1 MNIDKDYVICLRRML
16 HQYPETG
23 FELPRTLALVKAELE
38 NIGIYYTEKYGTN
51 SVVGVINPEHT
62 EFTIGLRADMD
73 ALRVDEKNDVPY
85 KSKIA
90 GKMHACG
97 HDAHT
102 AILLGT
108 AKALYEMREQIS
120 CRVMLLFQPS
130 EEGPESG
137 AERMVA
143 DGVMDDIDIIL
154 GLHVDGWTESGKIG
168 ICKGDSMASQRS
180 FRIEFFGQTAH
191 ATLPQTGCDALAAAV
206 RTYNNI
212 HLMLTRE
219 VDPFAHYVC
228 SVGKLCA
235 GTTQNVVPDYAEML
249 GTIRTFDMELDR
261 FLFGKVEKIAKHAA
275 DECGVRAEVS
285 SLLNMYNLYNDPGL
299 SDLLIAAAKKVVG
312 GENVVSITP
321 KLSSEDFS
329 QYLTKKP
336 GLLFRLGTRN
346 EKKGITSLPHNN
358 DFQIDED
365 ALPLGCRVFVQFV
378 LDNMSG
384 VNKSQAGDEFAEK

>member
-1 MNIDKDYVICLRRML
+1 MDIDKDYVIRLRRIL
-16 HQYPETG
+16 HQYPEIG
-23 FELPRTLALVKAELE
+23 FKLPRTLALVKKELK
-38 NIGIYYTEKYGTN
+38 NIGISYTEQYGLN
-51 SVVGVINPEHT
+51 SIVGVINPEST
-62 EFTIGLRADMD
+62 NFTIGLRADMD
-73 ALRVDEKNDVPY
+73 ALPINEKNDVPY

-108 AKALYEMREQIS
+108 AKALHAMRDQIS

-143 DGVMDDIDIIL
+143 DGVMDEIDVIIA
-154 GLHVDGWTESGKIG
+154 LHVDGWTESGKIG
-168 ICKGDSMASQRS
+168 ICKGNSMASQRS
-180 FRIEFFGQTAH
+180 FHIEFFGQTAH
-191 ATLPQTGCDALAAAV
+191 ATLPHTGCDALAAAV
-206 RTYNNI
+206 CTYNNI
-212 HLMLTRE
+212 HLMLARKI
-219 VDPFAHYVC
+219 DPFAHYVC
-228 SVGKLCA
+228 SIGKLCA

-261 FLFGKVEKIAKHAA
+261 FLFGQVEQIAKHAA
-275 DECGVRAEVS
+275 KEYSVRAEVS
-285 SLLNMYNLYNDPGL
+285 SLLNMYNLYNDPVL
-299 SDLLIAAAKKVVG
+299 TDLLTQSAGKVVG
-312 GENVVSITP
+312 EENVVSIMP

-329 QYLTKKP
+329 QFLTQKP

-346 EKKGITSLPHNN
+346 EKKGITSLAHNS

-365 ALPLGCRVFVQFV
+365 ALPIGCRIFVQFV
-378 LDNMSG
+378 LDNMKRIENESW
-384 VNKSQAGDEFAEK
+384 N